1 MGGPFGWGG
10 RGGVVGGGW
19 QWVGSDI
26 LGPPPTRVCE
36 RGCWVTVEGRERF
49 FLTPLLEVSVLSPVR
64 CWCNLVVSRKKTGGR
79 WHLPAC
85 RACLPSLS
93 PLLWTSP
100 NGSSVFIVR
109 EAPIMR
115 RQCTSVLLPRLK
127 GLVSRKKTGGR
138 RHLPACQ
145 ACLPSLSPLLWTSP
159 NGSSVFIVREAP
171 IMRRQCTSVLLPRL
185 KGLVSRKKTGGRRH
199 LPACQ
204 ACLPS
209 LSPLLWT
216 SPNGS
221 SVFDIFRLTGNLTSS
236 CSHTI
241 EVKGRCWL

>member
-1 MGGPFGWGG
+1 MCQRLVDGGWRRVGNDVAALSTVGAVSGQWCGGLVDRGCSGWAVMW
-10 RGGVVGGGW
+10 RPYRWWVMVGLVDGGW

-100 NGSSVFIVR
+100 NGSSVFIVGPYWVHYAWDR
-109 EAPIMR
+109 DFQR
-115 RQCTSVLLPRLK
+115 T
-127 GLVSRKKTGGR
+127 
-138 RHLPACQ
+138 
-145 ACLPSLSPLLWTSP
+145 
-159 NGSSVFIVREAP
+159 
-171 IMRRQCTSVLLPRL
+171 
-185 KGLVSRKKTGGRRH
+185 
-199 LPACQ
+199 
-204 ACLPS
+204 
-209 LSPLLWT
+209 
-216 SPNGS
+216 
-221 SVFDIFRLTGNLTSS
+221 
-236 CSHTI
+236 
-241 EVKGRCWL
+241 

>member
-1 MGGPFGWGG
+1 M
-10 RGGVVGGGW
+10 
-19 QWVGSDI
+19 GSDI

-127 GLVSRKKTGGR
+127 GLVSRKKTGGAAALTYLSS
-138 RHLPACQ
+138 LPAFLVTTATDEPQWLVCFRQFPIDWQPCQ
-145 ACLPSLSPLLWTSP
+145 YT
-159 NGSSVFIVREAP
+159 
-171 IMRRQCTSVLLPRL
+171 T
-185 KGLVSRKKTGGRRH
+185 
-199 LPACQ
+199 
-204 ACLPS
+204 
-209 LSPLLWT
+209 
-216 SPNGS
+216 
-221 SVFDIFRLTGNLTSS
+221 
-236 CSHTI
+236 
-241 EVKGRCWL
+241 